1 VRLEGRAVLL
11 TGATGGI
18 GNAIARALA
27 ARGATLVLS
36 GRRVDVLEP
45 LAAELGARALVA
57 DLADRSAVETLAAE
71 AGDIDVLVANAGVP
85 ASGALLEYSPE
96 QIDRAL
102 DVNLRA
108 PIQLARALLVGMVA
122 RGRGHLVLMSST
134 NGKIAT
140 PYTSVYC
147 ATKFGLRG
155 FAQSMR
161 EDLRDQGIGVSTVSP
176 GFIREAGMFADAG
189 VAPPRVLGSRTPE
202 DVAAAVVD
210 AIEHD
215 RADIDVAPL
224 FVRLSGRLA
233 GAAPGLVAAVQ
244 RRGGAATIA
253 ERVARGQAAKR

>member
-1 VRLEGRAVLL
+1 VLL
-11 TGATGGI
+11 TGATGGL

-27 ARGATLVLS
+27 ARGAHLVLS
-36 GRRVDVLEP
+36 GRRADVLEP
-45 LAAELGARALVA
+45 LAAELSGRALAADLSDRAAVDELVARAGEV
-57 DLADRSAVETLAAE
+57 
-71 AGDIDVLVANAGVP
+71 DILVANAGLP
-85 ASGALLEYSPE
+85 ASGALLDFEPE

-108 PIQLARALLVGMVA
+108 PIQLARALLPGMVE
-122 RGRGHLVLMSST
+122 RGGGHLVFMSSV

-140 PYTSVYC
+140 PYTAVYC

-161 EDLRDQGIGVSTVSP
+161 ADLRDRGIGVSTVSP
-176 GFIREAGMFADAG
+176 GFIRDAGIFADAG
-189 VAPPRVLGSRTPE
+189 VELPRVLGTRSPE
-202 DVAAAVVD
+202 DVAAAVVK

-224 FVRLSGRLA
+224 FERFGARLA

-244 RRGGAATIA
+244 RRGGAAAIA